1 MKISIIT
8 VAYNSGKTIRETIQ
22 SVALQS
28 YGDIEYIVIDGGSK
42 DDTIGIVKSFGGIVD
57 QLISE
62 PDGGIYYAMNK
73 GLSLASGE
81 IVGFLNSDDFF
92 VDSNVINDIAKAL
105 ADPAV
110 DACYGDLIYVDQ
122 NDTSKVIRYWKSQ
135 DYKNGLCSSGWMPAH
150 PTFYVRRVIYRRYG
164 NFDTSFHLQAD
175 YEMALR
181 LLDINKI
188 KTIYIPKILVRMRI
202 GGASNLSLKNI
213 IIGNIEASNA
223 CRKYGLR
230 GGIGFIIR
238 KILSRIPQFLKR
250 P

>member
-8 VAYNSGKTIRETIQ
+8 VAYNSAKTIRDTIQ
-22 SVALQS
+22 SVAIQS
-28 YGDIEYIVIDGGSK
+28 YSDIEYIIIDGGSE
-42 DDTIGIVKSFGGIVD
+42 DDTIEIVKSFENIVD
-57 QLISE
+57 QFISE

-81 IVGFLNSDDFF
+81 IVGFLNSDDFL
-92 VDSNVINDIAKAL
+92 VDSNVITDIVKAL
-105 ADPAV
+105 DDLTV
-110 DACYGDLIYVDQ
+110 DACYGDLVYVDQ
-122 NDTSKVIRYWKSQ
+122 IDTCKVVRYWKSQ

-150 PTFYVRRVIYRRYG
+150 PTFYVRREIYIRYG

-181 LLDINKI
+181 LLDIYKI

-213 IIGNIEASNA
+213 VLGNIEASKA

-230 GGIGFIIR
+230 GGIGFVIR
-238 KILSRIPQFLKR
+238 KILSRIPQFLRR